1 MYKPK
6 YMTYTSHEKVEESL
20 SYCWMGVNANII
32 NLKGGIIN
40 GTLRP
45 SRVPKRGERQTI
57 SVIIRIKIELLNYYC

>member
-1 MYKPK
+1 
-6 YMTYTSHEKVEESL
+6 
-20 SYCWMGVNANII
+20 MGVNANII